1 MRTLK
6 VGDLVIHCRDGLAK
20 ITGETTINDRAFFLV
35 HIVRESNETIYVP
48 VVGAENIVRPV
59 MEKQEA
65 DELIDYMNTISL
77 EYNKN
82 TKQRRDL
89 FKKKLASGDVKE
101 IAYLYRQLYFYEK
114 IGGENNTEIKLGPVD
129 IDMLSYAENM
139 LMDELSLTYSVNRDE
154 IKGFVEKRIS
164 KL

>member
-20 ITGETTINDRAFFLV
+20 ITGETNINDRAFFLV

-48 VVGAENIVRPV
+48 VVGAENIIRPV

-101 IAYLYRQLYFYEK
+101 IAYLFRQLYLFKTHPDEVK
-114 IGGENNTEIKLGPVD
+114 VGPVD
-129 IDMLSYAENM
+129 LDMLGYASNN
-139 LMDELSLTYSVNRDE
+139 LLDELALSYDLPRDKIQEFVYS
-154 IKGFVEKRIS
+154 KMK
-164 KL
+164 K